1 MKSVGTNET
10 DWCAPCLGRRSMKM
24 PLATLGL
31 ALMWVLGALP
41 ASAQT
46 DELRTATVL
55 TSQLTGVEAGEGAAF
70 DRTVRS
76 RLDALHVVRTE
87 GAVALDLEQIQLA
100 LGCMGETTECL
111 GGVATETG
119 TPIIVVP
126 SLAQA
131 NGRIVATILMYD
143 QRDSSIRRG
152 TRETSAGDTS
162 TLLGGVEGLLRE
174 VFGLPAPAVTQSDIT
189 PPPPPP
195 HTTSLSPVPI
205 VVIVVGGLA
214 LIGGAIAGGLSIGDA
229 STYQGAARYTSQA
242 DVDAN
247 LAVLSRQQTEATVAD
262 ALLIGGA
269 IVAVGGLIWQMAAGN
284 EDGSSPLALTPMV
297 SSTQV
302 GLAVSGSFGGD
313 L

>member
-1 MKSVGTNET
+1 MQPRER
-10 DWCAPCLGRRSMKM
+10 RRSM
-24 PLATLGL
+24 TTVTVGL
-31 ALMWVLGALP
+31 VLMWAIGANQ

-46 DELRTATVL
+46 DDRPSATVL
-55 TSQLTGVEAGEGAAF
+55 TSQLTGVEPGEGAAF
-70 DRTVRS
+70 DRTVRA
-76 RLDALHVVRTE
+76 RLDSLHVVRTE

-111 GGVATETG
+111 GGVASETG

-131 NGRIVATILMYD
+131 NGQIIAT
-143 QRDSSIRRG
+143 IRRG
-152 TRETSAGDTS
+152 TRETGAGDTS

-174 VFGLPAPAVTQSDIT
+174 VFGLPAVAATETDT
-189 PPPPPP
+189 MPPPPPP

-214 LIGGAIAGGLSIGDA
+214 LIAGAIVGGLSIGDA
-229 STYQGAARYTSQA
+229 STYQSAARYATAA
-242 DVDAN
+242 DADAN

-284 EDGSSPLALTPMV
+284 EDGSSPLAVTPMV

-302 GLAVSGSFGGD
+302 GLALSGSFGGV

>member
-1 MKSVGTNET
+1 MQLRER
-10 DWCAPCLGRRSMKM
+10 LRSM
-24 PLATLGL
+24 ATVTVGL
-31 ALMWVLGALP
+31 ALMWAIGANA

-46 DELRTATVL
+46 DDRPSATVL
-55 TSQLTGVEAGEGAAF
+55 TSQLTGVEPGEGAAF
-70 DRTVRS
+70 DRTVRA
-76 RLDALHVVRTE
+76 RLDNLHVVRTE

-111 GGVATETG
+111 GGVAAETG

-131 NGRIVATILMYD
+131 NGQIIATILVFD
-143 QRDSSIRRG
+143 GRDSSIRRG
-152 TRETSAGDTS
+152 TRETAAGDTS

-174 VFGLPAPAVTQSDIT
+174 VFGLPAAPVAESDIT
-189 PPPPPP
+189 PAPPPP

-214 LIGGAIAGGLSIGDA
+214 LIAGAIVGGLSIGDA
-229 STYQGAARYTSQA
+229 STYQSAARYATAA
-242 DVDAN
+242 DADAN
-247 LAVLSRQQTEATVAD
+247 LSLLSRQQTEATVAD

-302 GLAVSGSFGGD
+302 GLALSGSFGGV